1 MIKDANYAIVDNDTR
16 EAILFTSECD
26 AGNYIIAHAN
36 DYLSW
41 VTDWLTEGQT
51 LDDYYAMIE
60 KCKEDAKNEWDGFQ
74 TFCEEFYDIRTG
86 DTGPWVT
93 ECAYSFWVDVQDG
106 TWKITK
112 PDDAPTVYCTVEDLT
127 GEHSVPVVMID
138 DTVYF
143 GDVWNTTPEEWLEKN
158 KDTLNKRYEFE
169 GYNGTAYDTDDHSV
183 RITIV
188 NGADVVPADQKFV
201 KIDSADEIPE

>member
-16 EAILFTSECD
+16 DAILFTSECD
-26 AGNYIIAHAN
+26 AGNYIIAHAD

-41 VTDWLTEGQT
+41 ITDWLTDDQT

-60 KCKEDAKNEWDGFQ
+60 KCKDDAKNDYDGFQ
-74 TFCEEFYDIRTG
+74 TFCEEFYDMRTLDSG
-86 DTGPWVT
+86 VWVT
-93 ECAYSFWVDVQDG
+93 ECDYSFWVDVQDG

-112 PDDAPTVYCTVEDLT
+112 PADAPTVYCTVEDLT

-138 DTVYF
+138 DVVYF

-158 KDTLNKRYEFE
+158 KDALNKRYGFE
-169 GYNGTAYDTDDHSV
+169 GYNGTADDTDDRGV

-188 NGADVVPADQKFV
+188 NGAEVVPADQKFV
-201 KIDSADEIPE
+201 KVDSTEDIPE